1 MQSELQKIKEDII
14 DHCPSKW
21 SSPACLILALLMLI
35 MPISFSLRGLLFIMF
50 FVGCIYYMEKRHYC
64 LINKPYIELLVMID
78 KNLSEIDH
86 NLTKME
92 NEQKDAVEHDDD
104 YK

>member
-1 MQSELQKIKEDII
+1 MNDELQKIKEDII

-21 SSPACLILALLMLI
+21 SSPACLILALLMLV

-50 FVGCIYYMEKRHYC
+50 FVGCIYYMEKRWYC
-64 LINKPYIELLVMID
+64 LINKPYVEMLLLID
-78 KNLSEIDH
+78 KDLSETEHNLSKSK
-86 NLTKME
+86 NK
-92 NEQKDAVEHDDD
+92 QKDAVKHDDD